1 MSNGLTG
8 RADERVWRI
17 LPLLNDF
24 TYEHILGVLVL
35 DCSDDPG
42 SDHGLLPGLCQIE
55 VVDTLL
61 GTLVNVRFH
70 LLGYVHATHVHL
82 AKTKISNCIKAFLP
96 GKMPIC
102 GFLVDQDLL
111 RQQSC

>member
-1 MSNGLTG
+1 MGAFEGVFEALAIFNGNTTYKYIL
-8 RADERVWRI
+8 RVLI
-17 LPLLNDF
+17 LDGGNDSGGNHSLF
-24 TYEHILGVLVL
+24 
-35 DCSDDPG
+35 
-42 SDHGLLPGLCQIE
+42 PGLGQIE

-61 GTLVNVRFH
+61 GTLINVRFH

-96 GKMPIC
+96 GKTTIC